1 MIMSPEEIQEELVQL
16 VKTKLRYEGPL
27 DQGEL
32 ADTLDSVQRLTLVVA
47 IEDHFRI
54 CFDPD
59 DEQQIRDLNDLLR
72 MIGKKLEEA

>member
-1 MIMSPEEIQEELVQL
+1 MSPEEIQKELNHL
-16 VKTKLRYEGPL
+16 VKKKLRYDGPL
-27 DQGEL
+27 DEGEL
-32 ADTLDSVQRLTLVVA
+32 AEKLDSVQRLTLVVA

-59 DEQQIRDLNDLLR
+59 DEQQIRHLDDLLQ